1 MPRLSTLSNPTGLV
15 EIDRQRVNIV
25 VDESETRCVFS
36 LATLNLAGLRLPES
50 LHVVVIARRGNA
62 ESRNELGAV
71 GNWNRNFIDIS
82 EVGADGSLRFRLLLV
97 NPGSAKVVA
106 SVENIRPDGA
116 GGGEAFVALETAD
129 LGQRPWD
136 LIILEQEGRVVVQ
149 VNKLIYLSSA
159 EAEADKHFPPLV
171 MPEAIR
177 RLASWH
183 IENVGALAEKHWE
196 PFKSWLSLHGVTDEP
211 DENHSE
217 EKNKEWCA
225 EVVDAFCNRWNFAD
239 TLREVRLKGGEE

>member
-25 VDESETRCVFS
+25 VDESETRRVFS
-36 LATLNLAGLRLPES
+36 LAALNLSGLRLPES
-50 LHVVVIARRGNA
+50 LVVVVIARRGNA
-62 ESRNELGAV
+62 ESRIELGPS
-71 GNWNRNFIDIS
+71 GDWNRNFIDIS
-82 EVGADGSLRFRLLLV
+82 DVGADGSLRFRLLLV
-97 NPGSAKVVA
+97 KPGNAKVVA

-116 GGGEAFVALETAD
+116 GGGESFVALETAD

-136 LIILEQEGRVVVQ
+136 LRILEQEGRVVVQ

-177 RLASWH
+177 RLANWH
-183 IENVGALAEKHWE
+183 VENLGALSEKHWE
-196 PFKSWLSLHGVTDEP
+196 PFKLWLSLHGVIEEP
-211 DENHSE
+211 DENHSSE
-217 EKNKEWCA
+217 RNKEWC
-225 EVVDAFCNRWNFAD
+225 EDVVNAFCNRWNFAD
-239 TLREVRLKGGEE
+239 TLRNVRLKGGEE